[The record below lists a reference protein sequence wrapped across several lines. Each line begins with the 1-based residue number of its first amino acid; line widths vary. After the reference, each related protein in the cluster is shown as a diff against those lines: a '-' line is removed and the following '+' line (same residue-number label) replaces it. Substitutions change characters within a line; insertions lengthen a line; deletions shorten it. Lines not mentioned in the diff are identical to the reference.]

1 MCGSCEK
8 AAWENKYHFIIIAT
22 NSRLLTYI
30 PMHAAELAKHARF
43 FFLAPF
49 QNVPAKF
56 KVFERNMTAKI
67 VL

>member
-1 MCGSCEK
+1 
-8 AAWENKYHFIIIAT
+8 
-22 NSRLLTYI
+22 
-30 PMHAAELAKHARF
+30 MHAAELAKHARF